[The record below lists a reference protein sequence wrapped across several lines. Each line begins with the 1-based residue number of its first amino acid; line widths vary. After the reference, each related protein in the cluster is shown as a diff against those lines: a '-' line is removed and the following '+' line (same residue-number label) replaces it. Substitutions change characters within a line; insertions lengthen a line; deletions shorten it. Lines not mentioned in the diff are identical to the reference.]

1 MSASLNTFIELEG
14 TLKEIKAMIV
24 AIKGYCSCNQD
35 VSLDSPRI
43 HHKKKFDG
51 KNGSLKR
58 LHMTLLKRN
67 TKENIL

>member
-43 HHKKKFDG
+43 TTKR
-51 KNGSLKR
+51 SLMGR
-58 LHMTLLKRN
+58 MVH
-67 TKENIL
+67 

>member
-14 TLKEIKAMIV
+14 TLKEIKAMIA

-43 HHKKKFDG
+43 HHKK
-51 KNGSLKR
+51 SLMGR
-58 LHMTLLKRN
+58 MLFF
-67 TKENIL
+67 